1 MYEAYFMMRY
11 MDALRLVGEA
21 KTEAERALHF
31 RNLRYYEDL
40 IDSCGNHRKPEPVE

>member
-11 MDALRLVGEA
+11 MDALRLASEA
-21 KTEAERALHF
+21 KTETERALHL

-40 IDSCGNHRKPEPVE
+40 IDSCANHRTPQPAE

>member
-11 MDALRLVGEA
+11 MDALRLASEA
-21 KTEAERALHF
+21 KTEAERALHL

-40 IDSCGNHRKPEPVE
+40 IESCANHRKAEPVE